1 MRVKE
6 EVRRKHE
13 HEIWHQL
20 CLEYDWVNRLKVKYQ
35 LSDKVYP
42 DTTTMIRQ
50 ILVAHELAKE
60 FIKNES
66 Q

>member
-20 CLEYDWVNRLKVKYQ
+20 CCKHDWSDRLKVKYQ
-35 LSDKVYP
+35 LFDKVYP
-42 DTTTMIRQ
+42 HTKTMTRQ
-50 ILVAHELAKE
+50 ILLVAHELAKE
-60 FIKNES
+60 FIK
-66 Q
+66 